1 MKKTKEDAIREAQ
14 EYFNKY
20 SKYKLER
27 KGTQLKVRVVAL
39 YHDSMGNK
47 YAEPNYAWH
56 DYSDDVFCKYS
67 WSDEPTVMIIE

>member
-20 SKYKLER
+20 SKHKLER
-27 KGTQLKVRVVAL
+27 TGTKLKVRVVAL
-39 YHDSMGNK
+39 CHDSMGNK

-56 DYSDDVFCKYS
+56 DYSDDVFCKNS

>member
-27 KGTQLKVRVVAL
+27 KGTPLKVRVVAL

-47 YAEPNYAWH
+47 YGAPVRC
-56 DYSDDVFCKYS
+56 S
-67 WSDEPTVMIIE
+67 